1 MIILIAGTNCSQGMG
16 VVAIT
21 EKSKNNASRSKK
33 SDRTCALS
41 RESLK

>member
-1 MIILIAGTNCSQGMG
+1 MIAGTNHSQSMG
-16 VVAIT
+16 VVAVT
-21 EKSKNNASRSKK
+21 EESKNNASRSKK